1 MNIRLHKRLKR
12 MFRENKAGEEIMIG
26 LLSLKEPG
34 MPCVIEGAMT
44 RMRGRMRGGR
54 PQWTM
59 TLLLVEPLK
68 KTNNLRLGWVIPFF
82 NNTRP

>member
-1 MNIRLHKRLKR
+1 
-12 MFRENKAGEEIMIG
+12 MIG

-34 MPCVIEGAMT
+34 MPCVIEGAIT

-59 TLLLVEPLK
+59 TLLLVEPLE
-68 KTNNLRLGWVIPFF
+68 KTNNLRLGWVIRQHKAIVLEPLT
-82 NNTRP
+82 NTIEVRVFYH

>member
-1 MNIRLHKRLKR
+1 

-68 KTNNLRLGWVIPFF
+68 KSKQFKTGLGYSFI
-82 NNTRP
+82 NTRP